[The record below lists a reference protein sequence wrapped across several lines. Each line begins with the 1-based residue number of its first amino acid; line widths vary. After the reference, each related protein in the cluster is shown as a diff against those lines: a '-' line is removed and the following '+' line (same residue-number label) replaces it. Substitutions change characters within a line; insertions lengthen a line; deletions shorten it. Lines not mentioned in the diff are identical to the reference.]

1 MNNYL
6 SLRKNISFFSI
17 KRFISIKNQKNII
30 NNIHIT
36 HYNNIMSGFY
46 DLTCKD
52 GKGEDFSF
60 ENFKGKV
67 VLIFNSASKCGFT
80 KQLDGLE
87 ELNKKYKDQG
97 LVVVGFPCNQFA
109 GQEPG
114 TNEDIVTFCKL
125 TYGVSFPMMDKI
137 DVNGDNESPV
147 YKYLKSQK
155 SGLLG
160 LKRIKWNFEKFII
173 NKEGKVVNRYAS
185 TTSPESLEKEIETLL
200 K

>member
-1 MNNYL
+1 
-6 SLRKNISFFSI
+6 
-17 KRFISIKNQKNII
+17 
-30 NNIHIT
+30 
-36 HYNNIMSGFY
+36 MSSFY

-52 GKGEDFSF
+52 GKGEEFSF
-60 ENFKGKV
+60 QQLKGKV

-87 ELNKKYKDQG
+87 NLNKKYKDQG
-97 LVVVGFPCNQFA
+97 LVVIGFPCNQFA

-114 TNEDIVTFCKL
+114 SNDDIVTFCKL
-125 TYGVSFPMMDKI
+125 NYGVSFQMMDKI
-137 DVNGDNESPV
+137 DVNGDKESPV

-160 LKRIKWNFEKFII
+160 LKRIKWNFEKFLI
-173 NKEGKVVNRYAS
+173 NKEGEVVSRYAS
-185 TTSPESLEKEIETLL
+185 TTSPESLENEIESLL

>member
-1 MNNYL
+1 M
-6 SLRKNISFFSI
+6 SEF
-17 KRFISIKNQKNII
+17 
-30 NNIHIT
+30 
-36 HYNNIMSGFY
+36 YN
-46 DLTCKD
+46 LTCKD

-60 ENFKGKV
+60 EQYKGKV

-87 ELNKKYKDQG
+87 ELNKKYKEQG
-97 LVVVGFPCNQFA
+97 LVVVGFPSNQFA

-114 TNEDIVTFCKL
+114 SNEEIVTFCKL
-125 TYGVSFPMMDKI
+125 NYGVSFDMMDKI

-160 LKRIKWNFEKFII
+160 LKRVKWNFEKFLI
-173 NKEGKVVNRYAS
+173 NKEGKVVSRYAS
-185 TTSPESLEKEIETLL
+185 TTTPASLEKDIEALL
-200 K
+200 